1 MPSKH
6 ADICPKTDNFYGA
19 INDKWQ
25 TATDIPDTETR
36 ITQAFFIREKINVEL
51 DQLIRAEIKKPAG
64 PNPIKDLVKS
74 WTVAESAPV
83 LPHLSPIIQMMQS
96 MNTTSDISTRM
107 GWMNRVGIAAPIS
120 VYVQGDQRDHTRCR
134 IFIEEGEPRIG
145 IPEYWTFPEYVDT
158 RRAYVQYCEAL
169 ARIIGIPALA
179 TAYISEREISKLYP
193 TGYDRRSLY
202 RQLNMVTW
210 TELRATYTK
219 IDWIGLLK
227 NWGLSEEDMPKYM
240 YNVTSPS
247 FMHHLQRRMVAW
259 SMDRWRAW
267 FSLLVI
273 QWVAGISPHGPMR
286 TAWFAYYRKFLQGM
300 KADDTPT
307 DLRMGIVRTLM
318 PNTLGQMWVKSHCDP
333 ALKRTMLAMVERIR
347 TAAAAALENTTWMTP
362 STRKAAIQ
370 KLRGMDVQICWPDKW
385 PQTELGC
392 TIRPDNFID
401 NLLTLN
407 AMESANNIKQLN
419 NPDGCTGKRDG
430 WLRPV
435 FEVNAFYYPEE
446 NRFLLPAAILRPPFY
461 DPQKSLAWNYGGI
474 GATIGHEFCHAFDA
488 DGRQYD
494 VKGNLKNWWSE
505 RDDREYRK
513 RAAQMVKLFESVP
526 YRGMD
531 VDGSLTLTENIADF
545 GGIQFALA
553 GLRAALGRA
562 IKKGELQEFFV
573 SFAVGWRA
581 KDRLRRAAQLLDVDP
596 HAPPLLRVNHTV
608 RQLNEWYE
616 AFDIT
621 PDCPGY
627 IPPEKRITFFA

>member
-1 MPSKH
+1 
-6 ADICPKTDNFYGA
+6 
-19 INDKWQ
+19 
-25 TATDIPDTETR
+25 
-36 ITQAFFIREKINVEL
+36 
-51 DQLIRAEIKKPAG
+51 
-64 PNPIKDLVKS
+64 
-74 WTVAESAPV
+74 
-83 LPHLSPIIQMMQS
+83 
-96 MNTTSDISTRM
+96 
-107 GWMNRVGIAAPIS
+107 
-120 VYVQGDQRDHTRCR
+120 
-134 IFIEEGEPRIG
+134 
-145 IPEYWTFPEYVDT
+145 
-158 RRAYVQYCEAL
+158 
-169 ARIIGIPALA
+169 
-179 TAYISEREISKLYP
+179 
-193 TGYDRRSLY
+193 
-202 RQLNMVTW
+202 
-210 TELRATYTK
+210 
-219 IDWIGLLK
+219 
-227 NWGLSEEDMPKYM
+227 
-240 YNVTSPS
+240 
-247 FMHHLQRRMVAW
+247 
-259 SMDRWRAW
+259 
-267 FSLLVI
+267 
-273 QWVAGISPHGPMR
+273 
-286 TAWFAYYRKFLQGM
+286 
-300 KADDTPT
+300 
-307 DLRMGIVRTLM
+307 
-318 PNTLGQMWVKSHCDP
+318 
-333 ALKRTMLAMVERIR
+333 
-347 TAAAAALENTTWMTP
+347 
-362 STRKAAIQ
+362 
-370 KLRGMDVQICWPDKW
+370 
-385 PQTELGC
+385 
-392 TIRPDNFID
+392 
-401 NLLTLN
+401 
-407 AMESANNIKQLN
+407 MESATNIKQLK